1 MVNYDILHIVL
12 MTYYIIQNTS
22 LEKGSGAKMKPSG
35 IGGMAVMEGVMM
47 KNKDIYAVAVRK
59 PDNEIIVE
67 TNTHKDFTDKVKLFK
82 LPIFRGMLAF
92 VDSMI
97 IGVKVLNYSASF
109 YDEEDEA
116 AQTSKKKK
124 DRKKED
130 DDFIVEEVVAPH
142 SESDEMASAQIPNI
156 KNADKSNALLMAFA
170 VLISIVM
177 SVALFMV
184 LPVLLTNLFARFIEN
199 RYVILFVEGII
210 RLAIFIGYVLLAS
223 RMKEIKRVFM
233 YHGAEHKT
241 INCLEN
247 GFELTVENVRW
258 QSKQHKRCG
267 TSFMLLVILIS
278 LVFFMFMPV
287 DNLILKVLSRILLVP
302 FIAGVSYEFIRL
314 AGKSENKLV
323 QVLSQPGLWMQGL
336 TTKEPDDSMIEVAI
350 QSVSAIFDWKD
361 FVKNS
366 SASQNKK
373 SGVKGNNAK
382 QAKTKQVVAKQADAK
397 PVTDKNTKAKGQQP
411 VTKPVTKNSENK
423 AQPQIKPQVGG
434 LAYTGKVP
442 SEKKTSVEVPKQEV
456 KTTQAEAIN
465 DKQYEEHHNTIG
477 RNKGMAPVTFKTN
490 VKVKEDEEDDEILKA
505 LDKFFDDDKKKH

>member
-1 MVNYDILHIVL
+1 
-12 MTYYIIQNTS
+12 
-22 LEKGSGAKMKPSG
+22 
-35 IGGMAVMEGVMM
+35 MEGVMM

-59 PDNEIIVE
+59 PDNEITVE
-67 TNTHKDFTDKVKLFK
+67 TNTHKNFTDKVKLFK

-109 YDEEDEA
+109 YDEEDEV

-124 DRKKED
+124 DKKSGIED
-130 DDFIVEEVVAPH
+130 DDFIVEEVAAPH
-142 SESDEMASAQIPNI
+142 NEPDEMASTKMPNT

-350 QSVSAIFDWKD
+350 LSVSAVFDWKE
-361 FVKNS
+361 FVKTS
-366 SASQNKK
+366 STTQNKK
-373 SGVKGNNAK
+373 SAVKGNNAK
-382 QAKTKQVVAKQADAK
+382 QDTTKQAVAKKADTK
-397 PVTDKNTKAKGQQP
+397 LVNDKKAKAKSQQP
-411 VTKPVTKNSENK
+411 ITKPVAKNSENK
-423 AQPQIKPQVGG
+423 SQPEVKPQVGG

-442 SEKKTSVEVPKQEV
+442 KVEVPKVEV
-456 KTTQAEAIN
+456 PTPQAEANI
-465 DKQYEEHHNTIG
+465 DKQHEEHYNNNG

-490 VKVKEDEEDDEILKA
+490 LKVKEDDEDDEILKA
-505 LDKFFDDDKKKH
+505 LDKFFDDKKKL